1 MAEVLRLR
9 VYTRGRQLVDQDGR
23 EVTAPGVYGEI
34 GVLPDHA
41 ALVTTLEPGVL
52 SYKDTAGAVASVQVT
67 GGVAQGRGNLMAVLA
82 HARAGAA
89 GGPGGARG
97 AARGNPAGRRG
108 AS

>member
-9 VYTRGRQLVDQDGR
+9 VYTRERQLVDQDVR

-41 ALVTTLEPGVL
+41 SLVTTLEPGVL

-67 GGVAQGRGNLMAVLA
+67 GGFAEVRDNVMTVLA
-82 HARAGAA
+82 DAGADAA
-89 GGPGGARG
+89 G
-97 AARGNPAGRRG
+97 
-108 AS
+108 

>member
-9 VYTRGRQLVDQDGR
+9 VYTRERQLVDQDVR

-41 ALVTTLEPGVL
+41 ALVTTLEPGVM

-67 GGVAQGRGNLMAVLA
+67 GGFAEVRDNMMTVLA
-82 HARAGAA
+82 DAGADAA
-89 GGPGGARG
+89 G
-97 AARGNPAGRRG
+97 
-108 AS
+108 

>member
-1 MAEVLRLR
+1 MADVLRLR
-9 VYTRGRQLVDQDGR
+9 VYTRERQLVDQDVR

-67 GGVAQGRGNLMAVLA
+67 GGFAEVRDNMMTVLA
-82 HARAGAA
+82 DAGAA
-89 GGPGGARG
+89 
-97 AARGNPAGRRG
+97 AAG
-108 AS
+108 

>member
-1 MAEVLRLR
+1 MLRLR
-9 VYTRGRQLVDQDGR
+9 VYTRERQLVDQDVR

-67 GGVAQGRGNLMAVLA
+67 GGFAEVRDNVMTVLA
-82 HARAGAA
+82 DAGAA
-89 GGPGGARG
+89 
-97 AARGNPAGRRG
+97 AAG
-108 AS
+108 

>member
-9 VYTRGRQLVDQDGR
+9 VYTRERQLVDQDVR

-67 GGVAQGRGNLMAVLA
+67 GGFAEVRDNVMTVLA
-82 HARAGAA
+82 DAGAA
-89 GGPGGARG
+89 
-97 AARGNPAGRRG
+97 AAG
-108 AS
+108 